1 VLRGLDSRSDAR
13 LIVGPSDFDDAGVFE
28 LGVGEGLP
36 AGHTL
41 NLVQTI
47 DFFPPIVDDA
57 YMYGAIAAANALSD
71 VYAMGGRP
79 LTCLTLASLPKDFPA
94 EWTAAIFRGGSDKVA
109 EAGAFI
115 VGGHT
120 VEAEVQ
126 FGYSVTGIVERAHL
140 KTNSGARAGDA
151 LYLTK
156 PIGMG
161 TMTTSAKLQK
171 IDWATLEPAARQ
183 MATLNAA
190 ACAAMVAAGAHAATD
205 ITGFGLVGHARNI
218 GAGSHVTLRIESGR
232 VSLFPGARDLAAKGW
247 LSGGAKRSRAGLKDE
262 VRVGGG
268 IDETLINLL
277 FDAETSGGLL
287 IAIAAT
293 DAARLEH
300 ELEARGLPVSRIGTC
315 VDWTGAAVDLV

>member
-1 VLRGLDSRSDAR
+1 LRGLEGRSDAR

-28 LGVGEGLP
+28 LGQGEGLP
-36 AGHTL
+36 AGHVL
-41 NLVQTI
+41 NLVQTL
-47 DFFPPIVDDA
+47 DFFPPVVDDP
-57 YMYGAIAAANALSD
+57 YLYGAIAAANALSD

-79 LTCLTLASLPKDFPA
+79 LTCLTLASLPKDFPI
-94 EWTAAIFRGGSDKVA
+94 EWTAEIFRGGADKVA

-126 FGYSVTGIVERAHL
+126 FGYSVTGIVERKHL
-140 KTNSGARAGDA
+140 KTNAGARAGDV

-161 TMTTSAKLQK
+161 SLTTSAKLKK

-218 GAGSHVTLRIESGR
+218 GAGSRVTLHIESAR
-232 VSLFPGARDLAAKGW
+232 VPLFPGARELAAKGW
-247 LSGGAKRSRAGLKDE
+247 LSGGAKRSRAGLQDQ
-262 VRVGGG
+262 VRIGGG
-268 IDETLINLL
+268 IDEALVNLV

-287 IAIAAT
+287 IAIAEA
-293 DAARLEH
+293 DAPKLER
-300 ELEARGLPVSRIGTC
+300 ELTVRGLPVARIGTC
-315 VDWTGAAVDLV
+315 VAWRGVAVEVA